1 MGCIVKVIESRVWDV
16 DVGRIQVEIRA
27 LRERVQERDALAEI
41 MSQNRNEMLRTRGV
55 TTDNEPTV
63 VESKA

>member
-16 DVGRIQVEIRA
+16 DVGRIQVEIQA

-63 VESKA
+63 VEFKA